1 MKRHRGTPAPRM
13 AASLIVVTAVLA
25 TALALPFAP
34 VAYAGTVDVRTASGT
49 FGIRLTSLKEA
60 RFKTTLPQQYD
71 FSCGSAA
78 IATLL
83 TYQYGRAVDEAEVF
97 THMYNHGDQ
106 KKIRS
111 EGFSLL
117 DMRRYLQSQ
126 GLQADGFELPLD
138 KLEEEGLPAIVL
150 LNDNGYRHFVVIK
163 GMRGGRVL
171 IGDPAR
177 GTRAMSRER
186 FEKLWDNGVLFVVH
200 NRRDLAQFNR
210 AYDWRTAPAGPLGMG
225 VIRDGLHNVVMPK
238 RGPGDI

>member
-1 MKRHRGTPAPRM
+1 MKRYRCTTVPRM
-13 AASLIVVTAVLA
+13 AAGLAVMAVLA
-25 TALALPFAP
+25 TSLALPLAP
-34 VAYAGTVDVRTASGT
+34 VAHAGSVEVRTGSGT
-49 FGIRLTSLKEA
+49 FGMRLTSLKEA
-60 RFKTTLPQQYD
+60 RFKTTLQQKYD

-83 TYQYGRAVDEAEVF
+83 TYQYGRKVDEAEVF
-97 THMYNHGDQ
+97 AHMYNHGDQ

-150 LNDNGYRHFVVIK
+150 LDDNGYRHFVVIK

-177 GTRAMSRER
+177 GTRAIARER

-210 AYDWRTAPAGPLGMG
+210 ADDWRTAPAGPLGMG
-225 VIRDGLHNVVMPK
+225 VVRDGLHNVVMPK